1 MEVANKAYF
10 DSYLGNE
17 TTLNSVKIDG
27 FQQQKILGMYSS
39 GEWRVVKTEQ
49 TVNTVGPQSI
59 IFTGKY

>member
-17 TTLNSVKIDG
+17 TTMNSFKIDG

-39 GEWRVVKTEQ
+39 GAEL
-49 TVNTVGPQSI
+49 
-59 IFTGKY
+59 